1 MGVSIVREARM
12 HIQEYTRDVSIALLV
27 PIIQAS
33 AVLTACHAPLAKSHL
48 PEHQLA
54 AAAAK
59 GMNSQ

>member
-1 MGVSIVREARM
+1 M

-33 AVLTACHAPLAKSHL
+33 AVLTACHAALANSHL